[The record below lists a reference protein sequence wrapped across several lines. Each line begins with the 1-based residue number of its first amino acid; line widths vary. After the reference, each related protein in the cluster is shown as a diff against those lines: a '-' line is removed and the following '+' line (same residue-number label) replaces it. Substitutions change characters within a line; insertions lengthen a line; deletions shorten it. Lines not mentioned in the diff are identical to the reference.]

1 MLTNRDAA
9 AATARQATAG
19 WLLGRA
25 VLVTSGCGF
34 PLTQAVIARFGRGG
48 AVAAEGVAVGLLV
61 RDGAMV
67 AGGALRRLRPFP
79 AALLW
84 LELGAAAL
92 ASLAG
97 MAAISR
103 PRQRLDGTS
112 AGIIETL
119 RRGAVGLL
127 FGLHTYRFWIY
138 LQPDQGRRIAP
149 ANQGRGKELQ

>member
-1 MLTNRDAA
+1 
-9 AATARQATAG
+9 
-19 WLLGRA
+19 
-25 VLVTSGCGF
+25 
-34 PLTQAVIARFGRGG
+34 
-48 AVAAEGVAVGLLV
+48 
-61 RDGAMV
+61 
-67 AGGALRRLRPFP
+67 
-79 AALLW
+79 
-84 LELGAAAL
+84 
-92 ASLAG
+92 